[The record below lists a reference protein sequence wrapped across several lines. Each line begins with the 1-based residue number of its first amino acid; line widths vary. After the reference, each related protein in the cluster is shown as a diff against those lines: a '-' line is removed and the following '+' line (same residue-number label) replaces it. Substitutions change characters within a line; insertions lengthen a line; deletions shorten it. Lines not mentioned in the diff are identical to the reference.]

1 MMMCAMERSLR
12 KTQRKTQRAS
22 ATPCVCLYV
31 CVREESLCVCV
42 CVCVA
47 GIHISSLVIAAAA
60 AKGRQF
66 ALPPHVARFVC
77 PSRLKEMFV
86 IIVGTCEC
94 FSPWLP
100 LCSCSLLCGSLGMCV
115 RVSRS
120 LLFCNGIYYVS
131 LND

>member
-1 MMMCAMERSLR
+1 M
-12 KTQRKTQRAS
+12 
-22 ATPCVCLYV
+22 
-31 CVREESLCVCV
+31 

-47 GIHISSLVIAAAA
+47 GIHISSLVIAAAATAAA

-94 FSPWLP
+94 FPPWLP
-100 LCSCSLLCGSLGMCV
+100 LRPAPSRCSVARLVCV
-115 RVSRS
+115 CVSRVPFV
-120 LLFCNGIYYVS
+120 L
-131 LND
+131 